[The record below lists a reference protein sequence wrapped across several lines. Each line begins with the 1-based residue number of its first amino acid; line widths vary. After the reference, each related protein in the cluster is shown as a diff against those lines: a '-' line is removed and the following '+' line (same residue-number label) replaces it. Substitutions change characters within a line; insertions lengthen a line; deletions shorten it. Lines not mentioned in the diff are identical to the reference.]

1 MGRYRRF
8 FVLLHTAT
16 SSSSPCRV
24 VSTMNKYFPG
34 IGRIEY
40 HPDAGP
46 EETLVFRHY
55 NAGETVH
62 GRTMEEWMK
71 FSVCYFNT
79 FRYLGG
85 DNHYGDRNMQ
95 RSWEDGSRSM
105 DNYKRRMLACFELL
119 QKLDVKY
126 YSLNDL
132 DIAPEGDNFDETNRN
147 LEEMVTLAAD
157 LQRQTGIKPL
167 YYSAD
172 LFSNPRYMNGSG
184 SNPDAHVFAYA
195 CAQVKRSMDAAKRLG
210 AENFVF
216 FHPRDGYQSVLQ
228 RQFFRDMSH
237 MAQLYRMAAEY
248 KDKIE
253 FQGQLLIQP
262 KPADPRR
269 HQYESDAMATMNML
283 RHFSLDKNFKLY
295 IKPAFSRLMNRP
307 YEHDVYMASAFNML
321 GCIDASDSYKEF
333 NGTSDICPHDVRD
346 VTKVMKCVLEQGG
359 LQQGGFSLGFR
370 VRRESNEARDLMHG
384 YVLAMD
390 TFARAL
396 RNAANMINDGN
407 FSKSMKERYASY
419 NSGFGE
425 KVDQGEATFEDAE
438 EYLKKAGEPQQ
449 LSSRHEHF
457 ENMFNYY
464 VYPQDQDH
472 EEEEEEE
479 EQQ

>member
-1 MGRYRRF
+1 MGRYRHF
-8 FVLLHTAT
+8 FVLLHTST
-16 SSSSPCRV
+16 SSSCRV
-24 VSTMNKYFPG
+24 NMNKYFPG

-40 HPDAGP
+40 RPDAGP

-184 SNPDAHVFAYA
+184 SNP
-195 CAQVKRSMDAAKRLG
+195 
-210 AENFVF
+210 
-216 FHPRDGYQSVLQ
+216 
-228 RQFFRDMSH
+228 
-237 MAQLYRMAAEY
+237 
-248 KDKIE
+248 
-253 FQGQLLIQP
+253 
-262 KPADPRR
+262 
-269 HQYESDAMATMNML
+269 ATA
-283 RHFSLDKNFKLY
+283 
-295 IKPAFSRLMNRP
+295 I
-307 YEHDVYMASAFNML
+307 
-321 GCIDASDSYKEF
+321 
-333 NGTSDICPHDVRD
+333 
-346 VTKVMKCVLEQGG
+346 
-359 LQQGGFSLGFR
+359 R
-370 VRRESNEARDLMHG
+370 V
-384 YVLAMD
+384 
-390 TFARAL
+390 
-396 RNAANMINDGN
+396 
-407 FSKSMKERYASY
+407 SY
-419 NSGFGE
+419 NGSSS
-425 KVDQGEATFEDAE
+425 VTCPTWRSCTAW
-438 EYLKKAGEPQQ
+438 QQ
-449 LSSRHEHF
+449 NTR
-457 ENMFNYY
+457 
-464 VYPQDQDH
+464 
-472 EEEEEEE
+472 
-479 EQQ
+479 